1 MRESLEET
9 LRTLHQQ
16 LAQDQELD
24 AQQLDMLRQAVGE
37 IEETLD
43 RSDVDTHSLA
53 QKMQADSLSF
63 TESHPVLAQTIGRI
77 TDLLAQ
83 MGI

>member
-1 MRESLEET
+1 MRESLTET
-9 LRTLHQQ
+9 LQALHQQ
-16 LAQDQELD
+16 LAQEQSLD
-24 AQQLDMLRQAVGE
+24 AQQLALLRQAVAE

-43 RSDVDTHSLA
+43 RSDVDSHGLA
-53 QKMQADSLSF
+53 KKMQDDSLSF
-63 TESHPVLAQTIGRI
+63 TESHPMLAQTIGRI